1 MMLIKSTWNTGKTFR
16 MIPVNQ
22 DCPYNECIYDPDQKV
37 LAVISKE
44 CKETFQMVP
53 KFNDKGD
60 IAYLKGPR
68 ENGKNYAE
76 ERRVVDTWFE
86 YYIEDANDIKNFV
99 HHFASNTDS
108 IVMATG
114 FIDAPKA
121 AQVSNVEMFEG
132 TKTL

>member
-1 MMLIKSTWNTGKTFR
+1 
-16 MIPVNQ
+16 MIPISQ
-22 DCPYNECIYDPDQKV
+22 ECPYNECIYDPEQKM
-37 LAVISKE
+37 LAVISKQ

-60 IAYLKGPR
+60 IAYLKSPR

-86 YYIEDANDIKNFV
+86 YYIENANDIKNFV
-99 HHFASNTDS
+99 NYFISNTDS
-108 IVMATG
+108 ITIANG

-121 AQVSNVEMFEG
+121 SSITNAQMFEG
-132 TKTL
+132 PKVL